1 MLDLTSGFRAVR
13 ADKFREFLHLLPNGF
28 SYPTTSTMAFF
39 RSAYPVAYVP
49 IPVAQ
54 RIGTQ
59 PHPAAARRH
68 ALPADHLQ
76 DRHAVFAAEAVRAG
90 ERACSSCSGCGY
102 YAYTFIT
109 DAPAHQHEHA
119 AVQRGGD
126 RVPDRADL
134 RADHGVDLPAG
145 PMTADTDTEFTDKYE
160 RTGGIGAWLV
170 DRFYDAVRDLL
181 QPALRPGDT
190 MMEIG
195 CGAGYSTERLRAWI
209 PEGIA
214 CAGSD
219 VGASLVDKAR
229 RRNPG
234 TPIIQQSVYSLA
246 MPTKSVD
253 VLVMM
258 EVLEHLEQP
267 AAALAELARV
277 ARRHVLISTPREPV
291 WRALNMARGKYL
303 GALGNTPGHVQH
315 WSSVGLRRAV
325 SPSFEVQAM
334 RCPLPW
340 TILLLTPRL

>member
-1 MLDLTSGFRAVR
+1 M
-13 ADKFREFLHLLPNGF
+13 
-28 SYPTTSTMAFF
+28 
-39 RSAYPVAYVP
+39 P
-49 IPVAQ
+49 IPVAK
-54 RIGTQ
+54 RVGTVSHIR
-59 PHPAAARRH
+59 PLKDGIRFLLIIFKIATLYSP
-68 ALPADHLQ
+68 L
-76 DRHAVFAAEAVRAG
+76 EAVCPTSALFFMLG
-90 ERACSSCSGCGY
+90 VGY
-102 YAYTFIT
+102 YVYTFVT
-109 DAPAHQHEHA
+109 EHRFTNMSMLLFSA
-119 AVQRGGD
+119 RSH
-126 RVPDRADL
+126 RVSYRTRL
-134 RADHGVDLPAG
+134 RADHGTDLPAG
-145 PMTADTDTEFTDKYE
+145 PMTVDTDTEFTDKYE

-195 CGAGYSTERLRAWI
+195 CGAGYSTERLRAWL

-315 WSSVGLRRAV
+315 WSSAGLRRAV
-325 SPSFEVQAM
+325 SPTFEVQAM